1 MARGKTNE
9 ESLRN
14 IVREVIDYV
23 FQNKEKFVVFDRSV
37 IKLTNREIRRIIESK
52 YGSDIWNYL
61 PLSAKFYDLLKREL
75 HHMNYIVIR
84 RPQKTG
90 TGRWRLY
97 IIPSD
102 KTSEFIHLLR

>member
-1 MARGKTNE
+1 MAREKTNE

-23 FQNKEKFVVFDRSV
+23 FQNKEKFVVFDGSV
-37 IKLTNREIRRIIESK
+37 IKLTNREIRRVIESK
-52 YGSDIWNYL
+52 YGPDTWNH
-61 PLSAKFYDLLKREL
+61 LSHSVKFYDILKREL
-75 HHMNYIVIR
+75 YHMNYIVIR

-102 KTSEFIHLLR
+102 KISEFIHLLR